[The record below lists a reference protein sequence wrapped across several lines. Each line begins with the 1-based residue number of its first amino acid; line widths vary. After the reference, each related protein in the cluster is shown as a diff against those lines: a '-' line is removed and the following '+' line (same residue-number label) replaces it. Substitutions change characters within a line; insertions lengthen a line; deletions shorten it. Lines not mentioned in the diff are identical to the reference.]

1 MKLLI
6 YILCVFFVAVIAGL
20 LAEQDPGYVLVGRGF
35 QTIEMSLSLFI
46 TLQILLFAALYFLA
60 RFISRTWSMP
70 EKLREWRQRSRS
82 KKALDASRKGLIEL
96 AQGRWKQAERA
107 LTRHVNDSEVPLLN
121 YLSAARAAQKLNA
134 PERRDHYLSMAHK
147 SMPDA
152 DMAVEL
158 TQAELQIAHGQPEH
172 ALATLVH
179 LRSIAPKHTHVLLLL
194 TRLYEQLSSW
204 GDLENLLPDLKKY
217 KVLEKHEYQRLS
229 IHVYHALL
237 DIAAASKKAH
247 HLNNVW
253 QRMPGKLRDR
263 HEMIFHYAKH
273 LIELDEHERCEQ
285 LLRDTIKRNWN
296 SQLVQLYGL
305 VKSSNPEKQL
315 THAEAWLKGREN
327 NPDLLLTLGR
337 LSLNNKLWGKA
348 KSYLETSLGY
358 GPKAETYKE
367 LGVLL
372 ERLDEKDAAADCF
385 RKGLLLAM
393 QNND

>member
-1 MKLLI
+1 MKFLI
-6 YILCVFFVAVIAGL
+6 YILSVFFIAVIAGL
-20 LAEQDPGYVLVGRGF
+20 LAEQDPGYILIGRGF
-35 QTIEMSLSLFI
+35 QTLEMSLSLFI

-70 EKLREWRQRSRS
+70 ERLRDWRQRSRS

-107 LTRHVNDSEVPLLN
+107 LTRHITDSDMPLLN
-121 YLSAARAAQKLNA
+121 YLSAAHAAQKLNA

-158 TQAELQIAHGQPEH
+158 TQAELQIAHGQLEH

-204 GDLENLLPDLKKY
+204 GDIESLLPDLKKHN
-217 KVLEKHEYQRLS
+217 VLQKHEYDRLS

-237 DIAAASKKAH
+237 DIAASSKKISQ
-247 HLNNVW
+247 LYDVW

-263 HEMIFHYAKH
+263 HEMIFDYAKH
-273 LIELDEHERCEQ
+273 LIELGEHERCEQ
-285 LLRDTIKRNWN
+285 LLRDAIKRNWN
-296 SQLVQLYGL
+296 SHLIELYGL
-305 VKSSNPEKQL
+305 VKSSSPEKQL
-315 THAEAWLKGREN
+315 AHAEAWLKGREN

-337 LSLNNKLWGKA
+337 ISLENKLWGKA
-348 KSYLETSLGY
+348 QSYLESSLGY

-367 LGVLL
+367 LGTLL
-372 ERLDEKDAAADCF
+372 EQLEEKDAAADSF
-385 RKGLLLAM
+385 KKGLLLAM
-393 QNND
+393 RNNI

>member
-1 MKLLI
+1 MKFLI
-6 YILCVFFVAVIAGL
+6 YILSVFFIAVIAGL
-20 LAEQDPGYVLVGRGF
+20 LAEQDPGYVLIGRSF

-46 TLQILLFAALYFLA
+46 TLQILLFSALYILA
-60 RFISRTWSMP
+60 RFISRTWTMP
-70 EKLREWRQRSRS
+70 ERLRDWRQRSRS
-82 KKALDASRKGLIEL
+82 KKALDSSRKGLIEL

-107 LTRHVNDSEVPLLN
+107 LMKHVKNSEVPLLN

-134 PERRDHYLSMAHK
+134 PERRDHYLAMAHK

-179 LRSIAPKHTHVLLLL
+179 LRSIAPNHTHVLLLL

-217 KVLEKHEYQRLS
+217 NVLEKHEYQRLS
-229 IHVYHALL
+229 VHVYHALL

-247 HLNNVW
+247 HLNEVW

-263 HEMIFHYAKH
+263 HEMIAQYAKH
-273 LIELDEHERCEQ
+273 LIALDEYDHCEQ
-285 LLRDTIKRNWN
+285 LLRDTIKRNWDN
-296 SQLVQLYGL
+296 QLVQLYGL
-305 VKSSNPEKQL
+305 VKSSAAEKQL
-315 THAEAWLKGREN
+315 SHAEAWLKGKEN

-348 KSYLETSLGY
+348 QSYLESSLGY
-358 GPKAETYKE
+358 VPKAETYKE